1 MDYKKQIL
9 EKIEANTEV
18 VGIIGLGYVG
28 LPLAVNFAEA
38 GVKTLGFDKN
48 PQKVDSINHGQ
59 NYIGDIRDAKLKE
72 VVDNVAL
79 SATTDFSRM
88 VECDALLIC
97 VPTPLDRFRKPDM
110 SYIESACIEIGK
122 NMKPGTFISLE
133 STTYPT
139 TTEDFMLPIIEG
151 ASRENKHLDV
161 NRNKVE
167 PEQHD
172 QPDPSFLTTSNY
184 PDANV
189 DSFEEQ
195 EQKSVWLSGQ
205 QGQQEQQSGV
215 HPEPQSSA
223 TLTFQPS
230 TLNTFRHGTDFWLAY
245 SPERVD
251 PGNKQFHT
259 RNTPKVLG
267 AMTPDGLEIGE
278 ALYKKAIDQIYPVSS
293 PRVAEMVKI
302 LENTYRLV
310 NISLINELALL
321 AGKMDINIWEV
332 IEAAK
337 TKPFGFQAFYPGPGI
352 GGHCIPLDPFYL
364 EHIAKRYN
372 FDLSMI
378 HAAGHINMRMP
389 HYMYIKIATAL
400 NRHKKAVN
408 GSTVLFLGV
417 AYKPN
422 INDERESPALEIME
436 IVAYKGGN
444 VQYHDPF
451 IPHVQTHYNESP
463 DNQKILY
470 SIDLTAEA
478 LARADVVVL
487 TTNHSAFD
495 VKFIQEHANM
505 IVDLRNMIKEGGE
518 KVYKL

>member
-1 MDYKKQIL
+1 MHHTQQIL
-9 EKIEANTEV
+9 NKISNNTEV

-38 GVKTLGFDKN
+38 GVKVIGFDKSEA
-48 PQKVDSINHGQ
+48 KVNKINSGE
-59 NYIGDIRDAKLKE
+59 NYIKDIRDVVLRE
-72 VVDNVAL
+72 VVDRVKL
-79 SATTDFSRM
+79 KATTDFTKM
-88 VECDALLIC
+88 KECDALIIC
-97 VPTPLDRFRKPDM
+97 VPTPLDKFRKPDM
-110 SYIESACIEIGK
+110 SYIEASCIAIGQ

-139 TTEDFMLPIIEG
+139 TTEDFMLPLIEE
-151 ASRENKHLDV
+151 SSKQNPYNKPL
-161 NRNKVE
+161 R
-167 PEQHD
+167 
-172 QPDPSFLTTSNY
+172 
-184 PDANV
+184 
-189 DSFEEQ
+189 
-195 EQKSVWLSGQ
+195 SG
-205 QGQQEQQSGV
+205 GGK
-215 HPEPQSSA
+215 QSS
-223 TLTFQPS
+223 FK
-230 TLNTFRHGTDFWLAY
+230 HGIHFWLAY

-251 PGNKQFHT
+251 PGNKTFHT
-259 RNTPKVLG
+259 KNTPKVLG
-267 AMTPDGLEIGE
+267 AMTPEGLEIGM
-278 ALYKKAIDQIYPVSS
+278 ALYERAIDHIYPVSS

-364 EHIAKRYN
+364 EHIAKRFD

-408 GSTVLFLGV
+408 GSSILFLGV

-422 INDERESPALEIME
+422 IDDERESPALEIID
-436 IVAYKGGN
+436 IVAKKGGN
-444 VQYHDPF
+444 VSYNDPH
-451 IPHVQTHYNESP
+451 IPNVKTNHGLTLSSVQLN
-463 DNQKILY
+463 
-470 SIDLTAEA
+470 AET
-478 LARADVVVL
+478 LKQTDCVVL
-487 TTNHSAFD
+487 TTNHDAFD
-495 VKFIQEHANM
+495 IDFIQQHSKM
-505 IVDLRNMIKEGGE
+505 IVDMRNMVKKASE

>member
-1 MDYKKQIL
+1 MNYKNQL
-9 EKIEANTEV
+9 LSKIAANTEV

-38 GVKTLGFDKN
+38 GVKVIGFDKSEA
-48 PQKVDSINHGQ
+48 KVKKINAGE
-59 NYIGDIRDAKLKE
+59 NYIKDIRDAVLRE
-72 VVDNVAL
+72 VVDKVTL
-79 SATTDFSRM
+79 EATTDFTRM
-88 VECDALLIC
+88 KECDALIIC
-97 VPTPLDRFRKPDM
+97 VPTPLDKFRKPDM
-110 SYIESACIEIGK
+110 SFIEASCTDIGLYM
-122 NMKPGTFISLE
+122 NPGTFISLE

-139 TTEDFMLPIIEG
+139 TTEDFMLPIIKENINHNPNFEKVVIPTTQSEG
-151 ASRENKHLDV
+151 PLRTATAVTLSD
-161 NRNKVE
+161 
-167 PEQHD
+167 PE
-172 QPDPSFLTTSNY
+172 TSG
-184 PDANV
+184 
-189 DSFEEQ
+189 E
-195 EQKSVWLSGQ
+195 G
-205 QGQQEQQSGV
+205 
-215 HPEPQSSA
+215 
-223 TLTFQPS
+223 
-230 TLNTFRHGTDFWLAY
+230 FWLAY

-251 PGNKQFHT
+251 PGNATFHT
-259 RNTPKVLG
+259 RNTPKVIG
-267 AMTPDGLEIGE
+267 AMTPDGLEIGMK
-278 ALYKKAIDQIYPVSS
+278 LYSKAIEILHPVSS

-364 EHIAKRYN
+364 EHIAKRFD

-408 GSTVLFLGV
+408 GSSILFLGV

-422 INDERESPALEIME
+422 IDDERESPALEIMD
-436 IVAYKGGN
+436 IVARKGGIVSYN
-444 VQYHDPF
+444 DPH
-451 IPHVQTHYNESP
+451 IPQVQTHYSASLDEHYRSI
-463 DNQKILY
+463 IL
-470 SIDLTAEA
+470 TPEA
-478 LARADVVVL
+478 IAGADVVVL

-495 VKFIQEHANM
+495 VEFIRQNARL
-505 IVDLRNMIKEGGE
+505 IVDLRNMVKENSDN
-518 KVYKL
+518 VYKL